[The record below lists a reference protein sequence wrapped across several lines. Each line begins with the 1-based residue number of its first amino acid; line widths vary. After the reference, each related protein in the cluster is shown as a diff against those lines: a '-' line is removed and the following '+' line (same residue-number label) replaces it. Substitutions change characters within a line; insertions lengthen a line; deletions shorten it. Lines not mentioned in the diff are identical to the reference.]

1 MIIKTSRTSF
11 DFTPILPF
19 SEDQPKGYLECKIKL
34 MIEGLILVAFY
45 ILLFKKKNFFNL
57 FVYLFWKFH
66 LCFVVSVREIKPQ
79 QRPHIYRHQR
89 H

>member
-45 ILLFKKKNFFNL
+45 ILLFLKKKNL
-57 FVYLFWKFH
+57 IYLF
-66 LCFVVSVREIKPQ
+66 
-79 QRPHIYRHQR
+79 IYFGNSICVLWCLSEK
-89 H
+89 

>member
-45 ILLFKKKNFFNL
+45 ILLFKKKIFL
-57 FVYLFWKFH
+57 IYLF
-66 LCFVVSVREIKPQ
+66 
-79 QRPHIYRHQR
+79 IYFGNSICVLWCLSEK
-89 H
+89 

>member
-45 ILLFKKKNFFNL
+45 ILLFKKIFFL
-57 FVYLFWKFH
+57 IYLF
-66 LCFVVSVREIKPQ
+66 
-79 QRPHIYRHQR
+79 IYFGNSICVLWCLSEK
-89 H
+89 

>member
-1 MIIKTSRTSF
+1 MIIKKSRTSF

-45 ILLFKKKNFFNL
+45 ILLFFFFLIYL

>member
-45 ILLFKKKNFFNL
+45 ILLFFKKKNL
-57 FVYLFWKFH
+57 IYLF
-66 LCFVVSVREIKPQ
+66 
-79 QRPHIYRHQR
+79 IYFGNSICVLWCLSEK
-89 H
+89 

>member
-45 ILLFKKKNFFNL
+45 ILLFKNFF
-57 FVYLFWKFH
+57 FKIYLF
-66 LCFVVSVREIKPQ
+66 
-79 QRPHIYRHQR
+79 IYFGNSICVLWCLSEK
-89 H
+89 

>member
-45 ILLFKKKNFFNL
+45 ILLFKKNFFL
-57 FVYLFWKFH
+57 IYLF
-66 LCFVVSVREIKPQ
+66 
-79 QRPHIYRHQR
+79 IYFGNSICVLWCLSEK
-89 H
+89 

>member
-45 ILLFKKKNFFNL
+45 ILLFFFKKNL
-57 FVYLFWKFH
+57 IYLF
-66 LCFVVSVREIKPQ
+66 
-79 QRPHIYRHQR
+79 IYFGNSICVLWCLSEK
-89 H
+89 

>member
-45 ILLFKKKNFFNL
+45 ILLFFKKNFF
-57 FVYLFWKFH
+57 
-66 LCFVVSVREIKPQ
+66 
-79 QRPHIYRHQR
+79 
-89 H
+89 